1 MPGKVNPV
9 IPEVV
14 SIACFEAIGNDAA
27 ITMAVEAG
35 QLQLNAFEPLMAW
48 ALHKSLRH
56 LAAACRTLQVHCVE
70 GIEANTVLLDARINE
85 SVTLVTALNPLI
97 GYEKAA
103 KIAKAAI
110 ATGKPIAEVAEDLGI
125 MSREKM
131 QALLVVDT
139 QKKHETLRAS

>member
-1 MPGKVNPV
+1 M
-9 IPEVV
+9 
-14 SIACFEAIGNDAA
+14 
-27 ITMAVEAG
+27 
-35 QLQLNAFEPLMAW
+35 
-48 ALHKSLRH
+48 
-56 LAAACRTLQVHCVE
+56 
-70 GIEANTVLLDARINE
+70 LLDARINE

-139 QKKHETLRAS
+139 LTAPGALRAS